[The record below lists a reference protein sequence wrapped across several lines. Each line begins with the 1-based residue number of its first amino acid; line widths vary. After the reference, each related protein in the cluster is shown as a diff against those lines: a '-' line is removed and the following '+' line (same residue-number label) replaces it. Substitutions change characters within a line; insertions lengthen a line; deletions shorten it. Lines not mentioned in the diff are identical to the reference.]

1 MQNEDIERIRDA
13 LHSIPASDRDMWL
26 RMGMGIKAELGEGG
40 FDMWDQWSQQD
51 ESYDPAA
58 ARSVWKS
65 IKANGKVTIGTVYHQ
80 ARENGWRD
88 DGTIRVPTSEEL
100 AERRR
105 AAAERTT
112 REEGEISRERAATA
126 SWAAA
131 LWAVAT
137 DRKSTRLNSSHQ

>member
-65 IKANGKVTIGTVYHQ
+65 IKANGKGSRPKCGGNLLKH
-80 ARENGWRD
+80 D
-88 DGTIRVPTSEEL
+88 L
-100 AERRR
+100 RRCR
-105 AAAERTT
+105 A
-112 REEGEISRERAATA
+112 
-126 SWAAA
+126 
-131 LWAVAT
+131 
-137 DRKSTRLNSSHQ
+137 